1 MYFTNEHLMGMF
13 ALGMTFLE
21 STEVEYDQ
29 LISMVIAGKE
39 MPEKVIAG
47 LETVGQNF
55 KANTEFQKLLTA
67 RKLKRMVEALET
79 ITR

>member
-1 MYFTNEHLMGMF
+1 MYNHEHLMGMF

-29 LISMVIAGKE
+29 LISMVIADKE
-39 MPEKVIAG
+39 MPAKVIAE

-55 KANTEFQKLLTA
+55 KGNTAFQKLLTA
-67 RKLKRMVEALET
+67 RKLQRVMKELEAIKT
-79 ITR
+79 